1 MNPNHLKNLAK
12 AAAPQVAG
20 FVAQNL
26 AGIATTLIVAR
37 VTEALKPREP
47 KPVVLEDAPE
57 DMDEDTIVEETK

>member
-1 MNPNHLKNLAK
+1 MNPNLIKNLAK
-12 AAAPQVAG
+12 AAAPQLAG

-57 DMDEDTIVEETK
+57 DMDEDTIIEENK